1 MLVQVVECVVKQTR
15 SQMACTT
22 TQYTSFTQGVLCL
35 RMSYVLFHGKH
46 VNVTPIKK
54 VCLSY
59 VQFHEILLSARQLY
73 LQMSDTEFQPD
84 RRICVENRANIQICR

>member
-1 MLVQVVECVVKQTR
+1 MV
-15 SQMACTT
+15 STT
-22 TQYTSFTQGVLCL
+22 TQYTNIIQGVLCL

-46 VNVTPIKK
+46 VNVTSFTSIKR
-54 VCLSY
+54 VYLPY
-59 VQFHEILLSARQLY
+59 ADFHGILLSARQLY